1 MWGSGQSPKRWGLW
15 RGARRCNQAFRAWSP
30 LSGPAMSFPCALSF
44 LSLCRDVRRA
54 GVFGALLVPPSS
66 ILPVHVDS
74 SWRSI
79 DVSVASR
86 AAWPA
91 QHSPCLALAR

>member
-1 MWGSGQSPKRWGLW
+1 MQLG
-15 RGARRCNQAFRAWSP
+15 
-30 LSGPAMSFPCALSF
+30 FPGMEPSSWACHVFSCFLPF

-54 GVFGALLVPPSS
+54 GVFGALLVPPAS

-91 QHSPCLALAR
+91 QHSEVGHSNGTCPLLSLADPG